1 MSRVILVLFFCAVP
15 LAAGAQID
23 GSVSVMFDVLP
34 DVSDAD
40 GRQDVTELRARV
52 FAERRQDIG
61 ARVRIYASGYVD
73 GLLAR
78 RVDGVGAAGAVP
90 GAAPVRR
97 RVGDA
102 IARPGELYVD
112 VVSRHAD
119 LRAGMAR
126 VVWGRLDELQP
137 TDVVNPIDLTRFL
150 LEGRSEARLPVAL
163 VRGRLFLPGSSTLEA
178 LVVPVFRRSEFDQL
192 DERTSP
198 FDIAGAATDLDRRTP
213 AVSWRNLQG
222 GGRFTTTIGRVDVGV
237 SGYRGF
243 RSFPLI
249 AVPPSSLQP
258 VQTYPRFTTV
268 GGDFET
274 VRGAWGVRGEA
285 AVTPRDLLQSTR
297 AVAGVPG
304 HAVEAGIG
312 VDRRTGDYRIAGNVL
327 WSRRRVD
334 ESTPAGRLFAGDD
347 ELERSGVSIV
357 GSVDRRFARE
367 TRALRVLGVYD
378 PGDRTVFARTILD
391 VSLRDNVS
399 LEGSAGVFAGSSFDT
414 IGRLTRRDF
423 LYVRLKTFF

>member
-1 MSRVILVLFFCAVP
+1 VSRVLLVLCLCAAPVS
-15 LAAGAQID
+15 AGAQVD
-23 GSVSVMFDVLP
+23 GSVSIMFDVLP
-34 DVSDAD
+34 DVSGAD
-40 GRQDVTELRARV
+40 GAQDVTELRARV
-52 FAERRQDIG
+52 FAERRQDLG
-61 ARVRIYASGYVD
+61 THFRIYASGYVD

-78 RVDGVGAAGAVP
+78 RVEAVGTGPGAVP
-90 GAAPVRR
+90 AGR

-112 VVSRHAD
+112 VISRHAD

-163 VRGRLFLPGSSTLEA
+163 VRGRVFLPGSSTLEA

-192 DERTSP
+192 DEPTSP
-198 FDIAGAATDLDRRTP
+198 FNIAGDATSLERRSP

-237 SGYRGF
+237 SGYRGL

-249 AVPPSSLQP
+249 AVPTPSMLP

-274 VRGAWGVRGEA
+274 VRGAWGVRGEV

-304 HAVEAGIG
+304 HAIEAGVG
-312 VDRRTGDYRIAGNVL
+312 VDRRTGDYRIAGNLL
-327 WSRRRVD
+327 WSRRGID
-334 ESTPAGRLFAGDD
+334 DSSPAARLFAGDD
-347 ELERSGVSIV
+347 ELERTDVSIV

-367 TRALRVLGVYD
+367 TRSLRVLGVYD
-378 PGDRTVFARTILD
+378 PADRTVFARTILD

-399 LEGSAGVFAGSSFDT
+399 VEGSAGVFAGSSLDT
-414 IGRLTRRDF
+414 IGRLTSRDF